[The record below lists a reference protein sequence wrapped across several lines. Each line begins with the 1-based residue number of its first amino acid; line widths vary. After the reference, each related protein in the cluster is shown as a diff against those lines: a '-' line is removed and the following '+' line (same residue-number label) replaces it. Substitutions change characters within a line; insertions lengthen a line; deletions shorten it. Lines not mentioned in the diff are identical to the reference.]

1 MEYGRDTEDVL
12 KLYLLGRLEPEEQ
25 ERLEKQLLTNDEYFE
40 ELLAAED
47 ELIDSYVRGDLSEWE
62 RESFAQHFLAASE
75 RRQKLSFAETLHRYV
90 KVASVAEP
98 PPAIVYGRRPPV
110 WKRLIP
116 ASLHNQKPLLG
127 LSVAAASVI
136 VIFGASWLIVRNVLL
151 RDRSREAPIAAAT
164 LTITLRPG
172 LERDGGEIKRVTI
185 AAGLSTVQLQ
195 LELSRDEYQSYH
207 AVLQTDDGRE
217 VLSADKLKP
226 ESLANGRVVTLGLR
240 ASRLVRGDYQIDLS
254 GLDAEGRFE
263 EVGKYH
269 FRVIGTPSQP

>member
-1 MEYGRDTEDVL
+1 MKYDRDTEDVL
-12 KLYLLGRLEPEEQ
+12 KRYLLGWLEPEEQ

-47 ELIDSYVRGDLSEWE
+47 ELIDSYVRGDLSEPE

-90 KVASVAEP
+90 KVASVAEVQ
-98 PPAIVYGRRPPV
+98 PATVNGRRPPV
-110 WKRLIP
+110 WKRLMP
-116 ASLHNQKPLLG
+116 ASLHTQKPLLG
-127 LSVAAASVI
+127 LSLAAALVI
-136 VIFGASWLIVRNVLL
+136 VIFGASWLIVKNVWL
-151 RDRSREAPIAAAT
+151 RDQSREEPNAAT
-164 LTITLRPG
+164 LAITLRPG
-172 LERDGGEIKRVTI
+172 LERDTGEIKRVTI

-226 ESLANGRVVTLGLR
+226 ESLANGRVVTLSLR
-240 ASRLVRGDYQIDLS
+240 ASRLVRGDYQINLS
-254 GLDAEGRFE
+254 GLDPGGRFE
-263 EVGKYH
+263 EIGKYH
-269 FRVIGTPSQP
+269 FRVIATPSQP